1 MLTITTCRKLLG
13 TSGDGLSDEE
23 IERKRDQY
31 YAVAYMLFD
40 LWRNTQKKKP
50 RLITV
55 SFEMRYS
62 ISFAPVGQ

>member
-1 MLTITTCRKLLG
+1 MG
-13 TSGDGLSDEE
+13 TSGNGLSDEE

-31 YAVAYMLFD
+31 YEVAYMLFD
-40 LWRNTQKKKP
+40 LWRDTQRRKP

-62 ISFAPVGQ
+62 VSFAPVGQ